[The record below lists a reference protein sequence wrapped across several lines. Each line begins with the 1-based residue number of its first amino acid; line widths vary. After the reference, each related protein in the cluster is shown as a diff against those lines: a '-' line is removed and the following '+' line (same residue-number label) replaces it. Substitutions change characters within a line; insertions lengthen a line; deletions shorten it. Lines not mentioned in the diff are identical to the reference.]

1 MNKNKNE
8 DGFDKLFK
16 KSKLIRTNN
25 KKPLDKRLTKLV
37 ESLLT
42 VGIEELFRN
51 DKSITENELYCRCR
65 LVLFKYFFNKT
76 SYQYYILDSEIF
88 DFEEVRN
95 LNRKSKNKLLLHYLY
110 KFRNSISNCG
120 IVFRKREDGIKINM
134 FDNDFKIIEESSIR
148 NKFFKFPLVDIEVGK
163 FEYNEFEI
171 ITNRLR
177 DLVGRKYRILN
188 GWWNNVLKYEK
199 LKQNDYE
206 EYMKCTFLKINKM
219 SDSIY
224 KRFDLDFGMCRED
237 VIINLLIIYDFGNF
251 EKMVKGRINKRYFGW
266 DDHNN
271 LRSWIILNRKRC
283 IDLYGTDSYFREYI

>member
-1 MNKNKNE
+1 MNKNKND

-148 NKFFKFPLVDIEVGK
+148 NKFFK
-163 FEYNEFEI
+163 
-171 ITNRLR
+171 
-177 DLVGRKYRILN
+177 
-188 GWWNNVLKYEK
+188 
-199 LKQNDYE
+199 
-206 EYMKCTFLKINKM
+206 NK
-219 SDSIY
+219 
-224 KRFDLDFGMCRED
+224 
-237 VIINLLIIYDFGNF
+237 
-251 EKMVKGRINKRYFGW
+251 
-266 DDHNN
+266 
-271 LRSWIILNRKRC
+271 
-283 IDLYGTDSYFREYI
+283 